1 MFKIIIPF
9 LLKGKFSYNST
20 LQTSDKFTHFC
31 NTLLS
36 TYNKKGLNMEKI
48 VDIIEAMAHEK
59 NISLDS
65 AVDAFKEALIKTAK
79 RCTSYSSDFKATV
92 DMDVRDYH
100 IEQIITV
107 VKDNDERVED
117 MPDAVITLV
126 KAQEEYGTDIEL
138 GDELRSDFILEEHGR
153 TASHNLYRE
162 LQYHIQR
169 QVEQD
174 LFEKYREKVGMVMF
188 GTVNRIDDK
197 ENTFIEIGE
206 LKGIL
211 SQRNRIKGE
220 KFKIGDTVKALLRYV
235 SIDPEF
241 GMFLELT
248 RTSPKFLEKLMEKE
262 VPEIGDESI
271 EIVATSRIPGQR
283 AKIALKTDFPNIDP
297 IGAAV
302 GVKGVRINAVSNE
315 LNGENIDCIDYSP
328 IPEVF
333 ITRSLSPAIIQSLK
347 ITNKK
352 EKKVLVNITSDQ
364 KAKAIGRSG
373 INIRLASMLTGY
385 TIELNEIEGVTDRT
399 GEGSGKSPSEAEKTT
414 NTDALA
420 DLFK

>member
-1 MFKIIIPF
+1 
-9 LLKGKFSYNST
+9 
-20 LQTSDKFTHFC
+20 
-31 NTLLS
+31 
-36 TYNKKGLNMEKI
+36 MEKI

-59 NISLDS
+59 NITIES
-65 AVDAFKEALIKTAK
+65 AVDAFKEALVKTAK
-79 RCTSYSSDFKATV
+79 RCTTYTSHFEATV
-92 DMDVRDYH
+92 DMDIKDYSV
-100 IEQIITV
+100 EQVITV
-107 VKDNDERVED
+107 VENSDEKLETE
-117 MPDAVITLV
+117 PDAVITLEE
-126 KAQEEYGTDIEL
+126 AQEEYGSDIEL
-138 GDELRSDFILEEHGR
+138 GDELRSEFILEDHGR
-153 TASHNLYRE
+153 TASYNLFKE

-174 LFEKYREKVGMVMF
+174 LFEKYREKVGSVMI
-188 GTVNRIDDK
+188 GTVNRVDDN

-220 KFKIGDTVKALLRYV
+220 KFKRGDTVKALLRYV
-235 SIDPEF
+235 TIDPEM

-262 VPEIGDESI
+262 IPEIGDASVTI
-271 EIVATSRIPGQR
+271 MAASRIPGQR
-283 AKIALKTDFPNIDP
+283 AKLALKTDFPNIDP

-302 GVKGVRINAVSNE
+302 GAKGVRINAVSGE
-315 LNGENIDCIDYSP
+315 LSDENIDCVEYSP

-333 ITRSLSPAIIQSLK
+333 ITRALAPAIVQSIK
-347 ITNKK
+347 ITSTTDKK
-352 EKKVLVNITSDQ
+352 ATINITNDQ
-364 KAKAIGRSG
+364 KAKAIGKSG

-385 TIELNEIEGVTDRT
+385 TLELNEIEGISERSSD
-399 GEGSGKSPSEAEKTT
+399 SSNSSPEIEKTT

>member
-1 MFKIIIPF
+1 
-9 LLKGKFSYNST
+9 
-20 LQTSDKFTHFC
+20 
-31 NTLLS
+31 
-36 TYNKKGLNMEKI
+36 MEKI

-79 RCTSYSSDFKATV
+79 RCTTYSSDFEANV
-92 DMDVRDYH
+92 DMNRRDYSV
-100 IEQIITV
+100 EQIITV
-107 VKDNDERVED
+107 AKDNDPRFETD
-117 MPDAVITLV
+117 PDSVISL
-126 KAQEEYGTDIEL
+126 EEAHDQYGSDIEL
-138 GDELRSDFILEEHGR
+138 GDQLRSAFILEDHGR
-153 TASHNLYRE
+153 TASFNLFKE

-174 LFEKYREKVGMVMF
+174 LFEKYREKVGSVMI
-188 GTVNRIDDK
+188 GTVNRVDEQD
-197 ENTFIEIGE
+197 NTFVEIGE

-220 KFKIGDTVKALLRYV
+220 KFKRGDTVKALLRYV

-262 VPEIGDESI
+262 VPEISDQTVLIMS
-271 EIVATSRIPGQR
+271 ASRIPGQR
-283 AKIALKTDFPNIDP
+283 AKLALKTDYPNIDP

-302 GVKGVRINAVSNE
+302 GVKGIRINAVSSE
-315 LNGENIDCIDYSP
+315 LSGENIDCVEYSL

-333 ITRSLSPAIIQSLK
+333 ITRALSPAIVQSVKVLQGTEK
-347 ITNKK
+347 KAIINITN
-352 EKKVLVNITSDQ
+352 DQ
-364 KAKAIGRSG
+364 KAKAIGKSG

-385 TIELNEIEGVTDRT
+385 AIELNEVEGVTDRT
-399 GEGSGKSPSEAEKTT
+399 GASSGNAPAEIEKTT

>member
-1 MFKIIIPF
+1 
-9 LLKGKFSYNST
+9 
-20 LQTSDKFTHFC
+20 
-31 NTLLS
+31 
-36 TYNKKGLNMEKI
+36 MEKI

-59 NISLDS
+59 NITLES
-65 AVDAFKEALIKTAK
+65 AIDAFKEALVKTAK
-79 RCTSYSSDFKATV
+79 RCTTYSSHFEATV
-92 DMDVRDYH
+92 DMDRKDYSV
-100 IEQIITV
+100 EQVIII
-107 VKDNDERVED
+107 VKDNDERFQTD
-117 MPDAVITLV
+117 PDAVISLEE
-126 KAQEEYGTDIEL
+126 AQEEYGADLEL
-138 GDELRSDFILEEHGR
+138 GDELRSAFILEDHGR
-153 TASHNLYRE
+153 TASYNLFKE

-174 LFEKYREKVGMVMF
+174 LFEKYREKVGTVMI
-188 GTVNRIDDK
+188 GTVNRVDDD

-220 KFKIGDTVKALLRYV
+220 KFKRGDTVKALLRYV
-235 SIDPEF
+235 TIDPEM

-262 VPEIGDESI
+262 VPEIGDESVLI
-271 EIVATSRIPGQR
+271 MAASRIPGQR
-283 AKIALKTDFPNIDP
+283 AKLALKTDYPNIDP

-302 GVKGVRINAVSNE
+302 GVKGVRINAVSAE
-315 LNGENIDCIDYSP
+315 LSDENIDCVEYSP

-333 ITRSLSPAIIQSLK
+333 ITRALAPAIVQSVK
-347 ITNKK
+347 ITSAT
-352 EKKVLVNITSDQ
+352 EKKASINITNDQ
-364 KAKAIGRSG
+364 KAKAIGKSG

-385 TIELNEIEGVTDRT
+385 TLELNEIEGI
-399 GEGSGKSPSEAEKTT
+399 SERSSDSSNAPAEIEKTT